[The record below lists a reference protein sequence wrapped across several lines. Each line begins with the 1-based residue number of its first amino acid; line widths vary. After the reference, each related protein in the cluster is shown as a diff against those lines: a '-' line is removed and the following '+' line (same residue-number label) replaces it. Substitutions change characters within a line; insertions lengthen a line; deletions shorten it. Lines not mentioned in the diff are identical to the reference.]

1 MDEIEP
7 TDLSYW
13 KLDDPRGV
21 LGQTR
26 ATALMRSDKRASYK
40 HFALIE
46 FHWGWSHKKYD
57 YTSLVSVRKMHST
70 LAARNPLGE
79 AALSLPHISK
89 GNRDLCDWGWLIE
102 LEKGSGRNASRFIPN
117 FAVFH
122 VAAEGNFCAFL
133 NGDIKFSVNPVGERN
148 GFGISVHHMG
158 NAGVTYEVNANR
170 FCVHPVGNKDPLTG
184 TGLQDRSTERGNDC
198 APASPPATVGPGG
211 ATAPGGA
218 QGGFEELW
226 KAYFPKRGQGDKKKA
241 RAAYDKLAPN
251 SELHAMLI
259 ESAGAWFNAWA
270 AQDKRDAPRKH
281 LDTWLVGEHYEC
293 EPPTAYKAKEKKAP
307 APKKQKP
314 QAANDNDD
322 EGWESGPMICD
333 VGPFTP
339 FGRFKA
345 RIVGSRVEHVDSYT
359 EKVVLDLEWNDRDL
373 GPDAQ
378 HTFYFQHQDPKVQE
392 RGQAFVRC
400 LAECT
405 GIDELTDTE
414 QLHGAHVYCT
424 INNKLAVSYEAAA

>member
-26 ATALMRSDKRASYK
+26 AAALMRSDKRASYK

-102 LEKGSGRNASRFIPN
+102 LEKGSGRNASRFVPN
-117 FAVFH
+117 FAIFH
-122 VAAEGNFCAFL
+122 VAAEGNFSSFL
-133 NGDIKFSVNPVGERN
+133 NGEITLSVNPVGERN
-148 GFGISVHHMG
+148 GFGISVHRMG

-170 FCVHPVGNKDPLTG
+170 FCVHPVGNKDPLTE
-184 TGLQDRSTERGNDC
+184 TGLQDRFTERGIEP
-198 APASPPATVGPGG
+198 APPSAPLPVGLAATG
-211 ATAPGGA
+211 ADGA
-218 QGGFEELW
+218 GGGFEDVW
-226 KAYFPKRGQGDKKKA
+226 KAYDYKQKKA
-241 RAAYDKLAPN
+241 EALAAYKKLAPDE
-251 SELHAMLI
+251 ELHARLVEAASI
-259 ESAGAWFNAWA
+259 WKASWA
-270 AQDKRDAPRKH
+270 AQQKADAPRFTLAKW
-281 LDTWLVGEHYEC
+281 LDREEFEC
-293 EPPTAYKAKEKKAP
+293 EPPTAYKAKERKAKAP
-307 APKKQKP
+307 RKKEIV
-314 QAANDNDD
+314 AANDNEDGD
-322 EGWESGPMICD
+322 WESGPMICD

-359 EKVVLDLEWNDRDL
+359 EKVVLDLEWNDRGL

-392 RGQAFVRC
+392 RGQAFVQR

-414 QLHGAHVYCT
+414 QFHGAHVYCT
-424 INNKLAVSYEAAA
+424 INNKLAVFYEAAA